1 MKRLLLLLGAVGTL
15 GACPWSGAQAQDYP
29 NKPVRIVIPYAAG
42 GSTDIL
48 TRQLSARLT
57 ARLGQSVIVENR
69 PGANGIIGTEVVA
82 KSPAD
87 GYTLLMVTNGQTI
100 SMGLY
105 PKLPWDIEK
114 DFTPVVNVAAMPNVI
129 VVHPSQPFK
138 TLKEVLDHL
147 KQKPASL
154 SYSHAGV
161 GSPQHIAGELFKL
174 ATKVRILPI
183 PYKGGG
189 PAIADAV
196 AGQVEMAVGG
206 VPVVKQH
213 IASGR
218 LRALAVTSTARSPL
232 LPDVPTVAEFG
243 YPGFDAIFWIGLIGP
258 RGIPD
263 AAVARINNEVNAVL
277 KDPEIVNQ
285 FAVQGATPMG
295 GTGAEFGA
303 YMKRDV
309 EASTRVIREAG
320 IKPD

>member
-15 GACPWSGAQAQDYP
+15 GACPWSGALAQDYP
-29 NKPVRIVIPYAAG
+29 NKPVRIVIPSAAG

-57 ARLGQSVIVENR
+57 PRLGQSVIVENR
-69 PGANGIIGTEVVA
+69 PGANGIIGTEAVA
-82 KSPAD
+82 KSAPD

-114 DFTPVVNVAAMPNVI
+114 DFAPVVNVAAMPNVI

-138 TLKEVLDHL
+138 TLKELLDHL

-213 IASGR
+213 ITSGR

-243 YPGFDAIFWIGLIGP
+243 YPGFDAIFWIGLLGP
-258 RGIPD
+258 RGMPD
-263 AAVARINNEVNAVL
+263 SAIARINTEVNTVL
-277 KDPEIVNQ
+277 KDPEIINQ

-295 GTGAEFGA
+295 GTGTEFGA

>member
-1 MKRLLLLLGAVGTL
+1 MKRLLLLGAIATL
-15 GACPWSGAQAQDYP
+15 GTIAWSGTQAQDYP

-48 TRQLSARLT
+48 TRQMSARLT
-57 ARLGQSVIVENR
+57 VRLGQSVIVENR
-69 PGANGIIGTEVVA
+69 AGANGIIGTEAVA
-82 KSPAD
+82 KSAPD
-87 GYTLLMVTNGQTI
+87 GYTLLMMTNGQTI
-100 SMGLY
+100 SMSLY

-114 DFTPVVNVAAMPNVI
+114 DFAPVVNVAAMPNVI
-129 VVHPSQPFK
+129 VVHPSQPYK
-138 TLKEVLDHL
+138 TLKDVLDHL
-147 KQKPASL
+147 KKKPASL

-174 ATKVRILPI
+174 TTKVRILAI

-206 VPVVKQH
+206 VPVVRQH
-213 IASGR
+213 ISSGR

-263 AAVARINNEVNAVL
+263 AAVARINTEVNAVL
-277 KDPEIVNQ
+277 KDPEIVSQ
-285 FAVQGATPMG
+285 FAVQGATPIG
-295 GTGAEFGA
+295 GTAADMAA
-303 YMKRDV
+303 YMKRDLN
-309 EASTRVIREAG
+309 ASGRVIREAG